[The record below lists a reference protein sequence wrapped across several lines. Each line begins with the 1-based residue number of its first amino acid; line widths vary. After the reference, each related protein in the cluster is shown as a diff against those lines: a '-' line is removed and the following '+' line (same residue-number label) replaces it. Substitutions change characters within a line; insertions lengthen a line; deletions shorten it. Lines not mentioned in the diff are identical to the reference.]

1 MKSLSR
7 IKGLAKESG
16 RTMSYLCQKMG
27 VARVY
32 FNDIEKSGR
41 EIPSEKLA
49 IIADALDTTVD
60 YLLGNTDKKEK
71 PTVKDDGLSDG
82 ERAWLELYHKLS
94 GETREILIGAMQ
106 SYDQLSEERKSLALQ
121 MLRIALGVQ

>member
-1 MKSLSR
+1 
-7 IKGLAKESG
+7 
-16 RTMSYLCQKMG
+16 MSYLCKKMG

-71 PTVKDDGLSDG
+71 PTVKDDGLSEG
-82 ERAWLELYHKLS
+82 QRELIEFAKSVPEDKVDL
-94 GETREILIGAMQ
+94 ILKVM
-106 SYDQLSEERKSLALQ
+106 KSIVEAP
-121 MLRIALGVQ
+121 